1 MNLNQLR
8 GKIAIAGVG
17 TAGCGEAHGFNDI
30 EILALAASAAVEDAG
45 LKMSDIDG
53 LCTANLAAALW
64 PLNVVEYLNLRPTFV
79 EGTNVGGSA
88 FVAHLLPAMMA
99 LEAGLC
105 KHVLVCYGSTQR
117 TDPTSRR
124 DKGAARDMLDPYPF
138 EAPYQPFNPPSSY
151 ALMAAR
157 HMHQYGT
164 THRQLAEVAVAARR
178 WAQLNPEAF
187 ARGPLTIE
195 EVLAARRISDPFS
208 VYDCCL
214 VTDGAGAFVMTRA
227 EHAQGLPHAPVH
239 ILGAATAAWHRQVS
253 GMHDLTVTAATESG
267 RAAFAMAG
275 LAPKDIDVV
284 QLYDAFTINTILFLE
299 DLGFCKKGEGGAFVE
314 NGAIGPGGRL
324 AVNTNGGGLSCVHPN
339 MYGVFLVIEAV
350 RQLRGGCGARQVED
364 AHTAL
369 VHGNGGKAASSQST
383 AIFATAASG
392 LL

>member
-227 EHAQGLPHAPVH
+227 ERAQDLPHAPVH
-239 ILGAATAAWHRQVS
+239 ILGAATAAW
-253 GMHDLTVTAATESG
+253 G
-267 RAAFAMAG
+267 RPPSVGHA
-275 LAPKDIDVV
+275 
-284 QLYDAFTINTILFLE
+284 
-299 DLGFCKKGEGGAFVE
+299 
-314 NGAIGPGGRL
+314 
-324 AVNTNGGGLSCVHPN
+324 
-339 MYGVFLVIEAV
+339 
-350 RQLRGGCGARQVED
+350 
-364 AHTAL
+364 
-369 VHGNGGKAASSQST
+369 
-383 AIFATAASG
+383 
-392 LL
+392 